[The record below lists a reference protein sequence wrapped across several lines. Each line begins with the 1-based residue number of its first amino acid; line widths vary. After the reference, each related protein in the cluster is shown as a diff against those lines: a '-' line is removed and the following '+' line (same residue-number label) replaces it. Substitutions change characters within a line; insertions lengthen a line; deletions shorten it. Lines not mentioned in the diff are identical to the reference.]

1 MFDRDRKSA
10 SGSEFFVG
18 LLVVALLVF
27 LLWYFLLRP
36 RDVEVATFGA
46 PATVTAEAED
56 NLEKALQK
64 VGVTPTVEPTPTPT
78 PRPRATSTPTPVIY
92 TVQPG
97 DVLSAIADRFGVTVE
112 DIVAAN
118 NIADPDILS
127 VGQELEI
134 PLSDE

>member
-1 MFDRDRKSA
+1 M
-10 SGSEFFVG
+10 G

-36 RDVEVATFGA
+36 GDLDVATFST
-46 PATVTAEAED
+46 PPVATVEASD
-56 NLEKALQK
+56 SLEKALEK
-64 VGVTPTVEPTPTPT
+64 VGVTPTAAPTPTPT
-78 PRPRATSTPTPVIY
+78 SRPGATPTVTPVLY

-97 DVLSAIADRFGVTVE
+97 DVLSTIAERFGVLVE

-118 NIADPDILS
+118 GLVDPDVLD

-134 PLSDE
+134 PISGE